1 MDILKPDQN
10 NARNGRVC
18 TNSFLEV
25 KLRQT
30 LGQNGTQ
37 IWYLWYRDKKQ
48 RTVLD
53 CATESTSRA
62 AQ

>member
-1 MDILKPDQN
+1 MDILKPDQS
-10 NARNGRVC
+10 NARNRRLC
-18 TNSFLEV
+18 TSNFLKV

-30 LGQNGTQ
+30 LGKNGKQ